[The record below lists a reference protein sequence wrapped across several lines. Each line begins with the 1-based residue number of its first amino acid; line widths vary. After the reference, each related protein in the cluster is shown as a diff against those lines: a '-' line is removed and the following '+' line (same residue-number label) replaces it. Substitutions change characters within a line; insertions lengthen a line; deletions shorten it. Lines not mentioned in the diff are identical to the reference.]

1 MKKII
6 AFIVT
11 GSILMLGVF
20 AFVWWMGVK
29 NDEVGL
35 RNLYNK
41 QEKSVDLCFDEMFKV
56 LKTNANITDKA
67 KDAFKEIYIPMIEGR
82 YSKGDGSLMKW
93 VTEQNPNFDQSMY
106 TKLMNQVE
114 AMRRTFKDE
123 QDKLLSIKQEH
134 DNLRMKFPSSI
145 VVGSL
150 PEFDLKLIT
159 SAEQKEVR
167 KTGEE
172 NDFELFDNK
181 KKEDKK

>member
-1 MKKII
+1 MGKLGALIL
-6 AFIVT
+6 T
-11 GSILMLGVF
+11 GTILVLGIF
-20 AFVWWMGVK
+20 GMIWYFGVQ

-35 RNLYNK
+35 RNRYNK
-41 QEKSVDLCFDEMFKV
+41 QEKNVDLCFDEMFKV
-56 LKTNANITDKA
+56 LKTNAGITDKA

-93 VTEQNPNFDQSMY
+93 VQEQNPTFDQSMY

-123 QDKLLSIKQEH
+123 QSKLLSIKEEH
-134 DNLRMKFPSSI
+134 DNLRTKKPSSF
-145 VVGSL
+145 VVGSV
-150 PEFDLKLIT
+150 PELEVKLIT

-167 KTGEE
+167 RTGEE
-172 NDFELFDNK
+172 NDFELFD